1 MENNEYNLV
10 KRLDHIA
17 YMLNVHTAGKKYE
30 NFIVNAIY
38 SRVAEPELIPI
49 TQQKVNNPKDPNK
62 HYLIDLYFPQLKYG
76 IEVDER
82 YHMDPDQLTKD
93 EEREEN
99 IKEQIGCEISRIH
112 ICDSKGETRSIE
124 EINEEIE
131 RIVEIIKIKIAENA
145 PLKWMTYKEVIDE
158 VKERG
163 IFDVNDNISYDSITD
178 IYNICGGKRSGK
190 DKGKDADKL
199 QRCYYRLN
207 KEYKLWVPI
216 LALQDSNGVVKNSKM
231 GYVNTLSQDHSLLI
245 EKSSHPIDATFDIEY
260 KRVVFMRM
268 KNEYGMPCI
277 KFIGIFELTQEAED
291 KEHVHIYKRIAEQIH
306 IDDLK
311 P

>member
-1 MENNEYNLV
+1 MKNNEYNIV

-17 YMLNVHTAGKKYE
+17 YMLNVRTAGKKYE

-49 TQQKVNNPKDPNK
+49 TQQKVSNPNDVNK

-76 IEVDER
+76 VEVDER
-82 YHMDPDQLTKD
+82 YHLDADQQIKD
-93 EEREEN
+93 EKREEV
-99 IKEQIGCEISRIH
+99 IKKQLGCELSRIR

-124 EINEEIE
+124 EINEDIE
-131 RIVEIIKIKIAENA
+131 HIVKIVKSKIAENS
-145 PLKWMTYKEVIDE
+145 PLKWMTYKEIIDE
-158 VKERG
+158 VKEKG
-163 IFDVNDNISYDSITD
+163 VFDVKDNISYDSITD

-216 LALQDSNGVVKNSKM
+216 LAFQDSNGVIKNSKM
-231 GYVNTLSQDHSLLI
+231 GYVNTLSEDQSMLI
-245 EKSSHPIDATFDIEY
+245 EKSSHPINPTFDIEY

-277 KFIGIFELTQEAED
+277 KFIGVFELTQESDD
-291 KEHVHIYKRIAEQIH
+291 KEHIHIFRRIAKSVR